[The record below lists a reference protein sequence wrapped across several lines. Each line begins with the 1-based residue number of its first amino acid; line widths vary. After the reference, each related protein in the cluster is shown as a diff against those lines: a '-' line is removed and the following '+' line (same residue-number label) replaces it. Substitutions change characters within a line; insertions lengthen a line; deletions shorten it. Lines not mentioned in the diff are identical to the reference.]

1 MSLTMEARTAARW
14 AGLLVVVAG
23 AAYLTW
29 RTAVLIQR
37 STPSRARVVAMAPTT
52 VQIGTVDL
60 TALLSQVVGADG
72 VNEPALAAI
81 ESRGEPSLTA
91 AAEFVAGRYEH
102 EHNRDEQALRHMQRA
117 LGAAPSNAGL
127 HAWCATL
134 MLNFGETA
142 SALTEAERAVELDP
156 ESADAQRILGQVY
169 YGAGRLPEAIT
180 AWEHSLRLAP
190 NAELSEHLEK
200 AQREAAVEQHF
211 TEDARGHFLLRYEG
225 GQPTAALSDDLWHA
239 LERDYEQLSAELGFA
254 PRTTITVV
262 LYSEQQFSDVTKAPA
277 WAGAINDG
285 KLRIP
290 TGDLRNMTP
299 QLDAVL
305 RHELTHSFVHSAV
318 PNCPVWLNEGL
329 AQMEEPRSVEALST
343 ELRQAVRPGSF
354 VPLVKLEGS
363 FQKMG
368 PEDARRAYVESLAA
382 VEVMRSA
389 KGMDGL
395 RWMLRKLSEGEA
407 NEAAL
412 RGVVFGG
419 YEELDRETEAYLAK
433 YDATA
438 N

>member
-1 MSLTMEARTAARW
+1 MTLTMEARTAVRW
-14 AGLLVVVAG
+14 LGVLVVMAG
-23 AAYLTW
+23 AVYLTW
-29 RTAVLIQR
+29 QTTAIKHRAQ
-37 STPSRARVVAMAPTT
+37 PQARVGTMAPIT
-52 VQIGTVDL
+52 VQIGTVDMN
-60 TALLSQVVGADG
+60 ALISQVIGSDG
-72 VNEPALAAI
+72 VNEQALGAI

-102 EHNRDEQALRHMQRA
+102 EHNRDEQALRYMQRA
-117 LGAAPSNAGL
+117 LDAAPSNAGL

-134 MLNFGETA
+134 MLNSGQTA
-142 SALTEAERAVELDP
+142 GALTEAERAAELEP
-156 ESADAQRILGQVY
+156 ETADVQRIVGQAY

-190 NAELSEHLEK
+190 NTELSEYMEK
-200 AQREAAVEQHF
+200 VRREAAVEQHF

-225 GQPTAALSDDLWHA
+225 GQPSAALSDELWPA
-239 LERDYEQLSAELGFA
+239 LERDYSQLSAELGFA

-290 TGDLRNMTP
+290 TGDLHSMTP
-299 QLDAVL
+299 QLEAVL

-329 AQMEEPRSVEALST
+329 AQMEEPHSVEALPA

-354 VPLVKLEGS
+354 VSLAKLEGS

-382 VEVMRSA
+382 VEFMRSA

-395 RWMLRKLSEGEA
+395 RWMLRKLSEGEQK
-407 NEAAL
+407 EAAL

-433 YDATA
+433 YNATA

>member
-1 MSLTMEARTAARW
+1 MSIAVEGRTAARW
-14 AGLLVVVAG
+14 MAVLVVLAG
-23 AAYLTW
+23 AGYLAW
-29 RTAVLIQR
+29 RSAVLIQHG
-37 STPSRARVVAMAPTT
+37 TQSRAHEGAMAPTT

-60 TALLSQVVGADG
+60 NALIGQVVGSDG
-72 VNEPALAAI
+72 VNEPALVAI

-102 EHNRDEQALRHMQRA
+102 EHNRDEQALRHIQRA
-117 LGAAPSNAGL
+117 VDAAPSNAGL

-134 MLNFGETA
+134 MLNSGQTA
-142 SALTEAERAVELDP
+142 NALTEAERAAELEP

-200 AQREAAVEQHF
+200 ARREAAVEQHF

-225 GQPTAALSDDLWHA
+225 GQPTAALSDELWRA
-239 LERDYEQLSAELGFA
+239 LEHDYDQLSADLGFT

-262 LYSEQQFSDVTKAPA
+262 LYSQQQFSDVTKAPA

-305 RHELTHSFVHSAV
+305 RHELTHSFVYSAV

-329 AQMEEPRSVEALST
+329 AQMEEPRSVEALPAD
-343 ELRQAVRPGSF
+343 LRLAVQPGSF
-354 VPLVKLEGS
+354 VPLAKLEGS
-363 FQKMG
+363 FQKMSA
-368 PEDARRAYVESLAA
+368 EDARRAYVESLAA
-382 VEVMRSA
+382 VEVIRSA

-395 RWMLRKLSEGEA
+395 RWMLRKLSEGEQS
-407 NEAAL
+407 ETAL

-419 YEELDRETEAYLAK
+419 YEELDRGTEAYLAK
-433 YDATA
+433 YSATH
-438 N
+438 